1 MRDAQNAAMNSAGAA
16 STTAGQ
22 YGSTAAGI
30 GANLV
35 PFLTRQMTNPQGMSQ
50 QDIGAQMTS
59 QLAGT
64 GGATSGLTGA
74 AGKMATVGRNPMGF
88 SAALDAAART
98 ADKSN
103 AGAGERVAANNA
115 NVKLQQQNEA
125 AQQLGN
131 LYGTSGK
138 LGVESQGQVAPDVNA
153 AVDASKTGWLQ
164 NLEGI
169 QGMISGG
176 VDAYGNLLKGRAA
189 MMQAQNGGG

>member
-1 MRDAQNAAMNSAGAA
+1 MRDAANAAMNAAGTA

-22 YGSTAAGI
+22 YNSTAGGI

-50 QDIGAQMTS
+50 RDIGAQMTS

-98 ADKSN
+98 ADKLN

-125 AQQLGN
+125 ANQLGN

-138 LGVESQGQVAPDVNA
+138 LGVELQGQVAPDVNA
-153 AVDASKTGWLQ
+153 DVNASKTGWLQ
-164 NLEGI
+164 NAEGI
-169 QGMISGG
+169 GGMLAGG
-176 VDAYGNLLKGRAA
+176 TDAYANLLKA
-189 MMQAQNGGG
+189 MKMPTQP